1 MKKFII
7 QLFSSGITKR
17 ISSKR
22 VCGVIGF
29 FTVMIL
35 IILSTIYKFEIP
47 ELTDSFLY
55 CCVAL
60 MGVESVTRIFNNEK
74 EIDDEVDK

>member
-1 MKKFII
+1 MNKFIF

-35 IILSTIYKFEIP
+35 IILSTIYRFNIP
-47 ELTDSFLY
+47 DITDSFLY
-55 CCVAL
+55 CCAAL
-60 MGVESVTRIFNNEK
+60 MGVESVTRIFDNTK
-74 EIDDEVDK
+74 EIEHEIDE